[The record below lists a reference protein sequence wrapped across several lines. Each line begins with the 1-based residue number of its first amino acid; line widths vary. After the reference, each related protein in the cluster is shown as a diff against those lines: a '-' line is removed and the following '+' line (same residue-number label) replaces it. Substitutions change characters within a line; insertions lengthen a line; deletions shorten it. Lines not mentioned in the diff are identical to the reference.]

1 MFCPNYKNKEVFDGF
16 NEIVEALG
24 GKPMTEEE
32 FRESALRNQRTG
44 SDYDAMEA
52 AYEIYHLNN
61 GNLIDQAPNG
71 NSSVLF
77 QSLLKEFDGDRAQA
91 IRAKSRVY
99 SQNFR
104 NWFGDWTSAYRGN
117 VEEFIQQYAN
127 LGGAIGDAIQI
138 IINNYSLKDIKRLDF
153 EWDKS
158 GYYRVDQGE
167 LQIPQLFDDDHPYHK
182 KHAQKIVLH
191 ELIHVITSKFL
202 FQYVREK
209 GWAYDIYGSDFKESL
224 KVAKLTK
231 EQVGAIET
239 LYKLRDMTLS
249 YIKENRDNV
258 NLREAAP
265 LLGQANYFEIAEGD
279 PRLIDEFV
287 AEVLSNPNLQV
298 VLKQIPYK
306 SENKTTN
313 IFKTFVDAIKRII
326 GIPIEN
332 TVLEEALSAIETI
345 SEPSLKSKVSKVVDS
360 NGEPL
365 IVYHNSKGE
374 LIEEYDMSRVGSNGG
389 MLYGPGIYMSTD
401 QDYNRVFGDRQNIW
415 YANIKRPLLQSYE
428 PEYDGNV
435 LEQDLFIED
444 VYQKTEV
451 PEKWKQKY
459 DGTIGDDGKRTEYVA
474 WDSNQIKSATGNN
487 GNFSTEDNNVNRMA
501 VMSQAFY
508 DIESLFDVARLPN
521 IVSAETAAKLLDGQ
535 TISSLELVTDLLGN
549 SVFDDSNAK
558 LAQILLKHDIPV
570 KLDNSIGNG
579 TIAETVTTKN
589 GGSMILINPDVIQ
602 DVSKNYAG
610 ISILHEIIHAL
621 TVDAIN
627 NPNTEAKSKF
637 ARANNKVFNM
647 LRKALVGHE
656 VLLNNS
662 EYGLYALTNE
672 KEFAA
677 VYITDSQAR
686 SQINAL
692 ARQIDIERNGR
703 MVEAVK
709 RFINAVYGL
718 FTDKALLHTAQSELS
733 DYRRLFDEYL
743 RNQDG
748 VKKGGLSKKELEI
761 LSKQQHVKT
770 DVKEQEIEA
779 RKNIE
784 QFMNTLEYNKLV
796 TIKDITKEE
805 SHLDRIQQMLTTRK
819 SAIRTSDLSIAKK
832 QAALNTTENLLQM
845 YENPL
850 TPTFSAL
857 RSTITTTMPQ
867 LLSDLDKLRK
877 DYDDGIIMSSQEY
890 MYQYH
895 SNFVTYEKIYDE
907 ISKMIKDK
915 EIVTS
920 LIEEYN
926 KSDKIGSDITIDD
939 IQTLQQHITNVASAI
954 KDARTLLDIQRDAIS
969 ARLIEK
975 EASISDAI
983 EGSEYAAMMVK
994 NFAVDDI
1001 SSVWSMIGSMDS
1013 STNEGIRI
1021 LAKMLEEANNTAHSK
1036 TLRVAGDLVQAVK
1049 KLKRGE
1055 SVKDIYETYK
1065 GKTTGYAVRR
1075 VNMGHFLDDYDKFME
1090 SLNKKYGLDPENRRT
1105 PDDDSIRADWNKE
1118 RNKWLAEHCER
1129 KYTPE
1134 YYEAWSE
1141 VPEIAKT
1148 ALDSINNR
1156 IRNLLVEAD
1165 AIDEHGYRRFD
1176 KLTDDQWKEYNR
1188 LVIERKFLYSE
1199 TDIFGRKKDDEEL
1212 KIVHSLVQL
1221 RNKLN
1226 PEGSDTRKR
1235 AVDAWKEAREKII
1248 EECGGR
1254 EAYERYLKA
1263 GHSISSFN
1271 DGKLIKWDLRNTT
1284 KRFSK
1289 EEGRDVFKEIE
1300 DKLAELDVIKP
1311 YYGAEDEAI
1320 SEEIRKLLNP
1330 FRIQNGEVAADE
1342 LTDSVKTAL
1351 KKLYAQRN
1359 KLRAAAKAEDVNL
1372 RAASKAYTNLFKKYI
1387 KTVDNDYMKVIKRSM
1402 YKEFTDEDGSFNED
1416 AFYTAMLEYGYF
1428 GGDSGGLMLS
1438 LEDSFMLSQWNRH
1451 IEAKDF
1457 EKYMDLEPGDGWID
1471 REQESK
1477 FLNKY
1482 NPETKE
1488 GFDESFGSTMVPKES
1503 LYKNKQWDKIQNST
1517 TLTNLH
1523 NLVIKTITDSN
1534 ALQTNRQY
1542 YDNYLLPQV
1551 MASSLRRMIRAKWGF
1566 LGELIKIIKEKLGI
1580 IEDPNSYLDTGE
1592 GHSLDDYDSDAMLIS
1607 RNKKIVGNYADGRSY
1622 NTIPQYYT
1630 RKLDDPSQISTDL
1643 VDMLISYY
1651 RMSALYSEKQKIKD
1665 DCEIMVDKFEQDS
1678 FLKHSGSD
1686 VTKVEGKD
1694 SNTFKYARRFLD
1706 MQMYGQWF
1714 SRYRLGNYEIS
1725 TTLKTLKQYTTAVNL
1740 GLNPKVAAVGFMTSM
1755 WTHLINAVT
1764 GQKYSKKSAGEAFLE
1779 VLYRVGKNL
1788 AGIAYVANPNSN
1800 DKMMLLMEEFDVSNQ
1815 GENKAKHTNRRR
1827 LIRGFFG
1834 NLTFGFLSSFDF
1846 IAKSNIMVATLK
1858 EHRYV
1863 DGQFVTRDDIEDMR
1877 VDIGEEE
1884 YNRKLKAYLSS
1895 KKNAYNVAFGK
1906 DNKLQIDK
1914 AYEDAW
1920 KNQRNLFMSR
1930 VNKYAEDADGMAT
1943 PLQKALMTQNFVG
1956 MLFLIH
1962 RQYLGLM
1969 LQQRYGQRV
1978 YDYDTRQYKNAIFRT
1993 FFLYALELTK
2003 NSCFGGGVAGLALGT
2018 AISGLPG
2025 GAVGAIVG
2033 TISSLIYKS
2042 RHRGRNFKSIK
2053 QINQEFFGVDSYNI
2067 FKDIK
2072 NSKDKKKYRNQR
2084 QNKKDIKRIVAELVI
2099 YNFILQPLVDTI
2111 CMFADEDDDNKWW
2124 LQMIAYWARAFQW
2137 EANAPY
2143 RPTEVL
2149 GAIRSATAATSPID
2163 KIENITGSVIGSIMP
2178 QAWFTIF
2185 QPTGDL
2191 LRNIISLF
2199 PGMSDFTDIDNGK
2212 ESYYDQE
2219 LQSGAYSY
2227 NEIAAIFE
2235 DEDRGWTRREQAWF
2249 KLLPF
2254 HNLYEQFKDS
2264 KRKRQYIENQI
2275 MHIKRDGTG
2284 GNFVSDIA
2292 RDYIFNSEE

>member
-1 MFCPNYKNKEVFDGF
+1 MFCPDYKNKEIFDGF
-16 NEIVEALG
+16 NELVEALG
-24 GKPMTEEE
+24 GKPLTEEE

-71 NSSVLF
+71 NISILF

-104 NWFGDWTSAYRGN
+104 NWFGDWTTTPKVKYYGPTMGKTTAAKTNASLVDFDDVVREDIKKLADQKGLTVRQLKTESGPEYKKLLLDAIYYWRNNIENEGKTLVVSNAALASENIFDN
-117 VEEFIQQYAN
+117 VPSLPSKEEFIKRQV
-127 LGGAIGDAIQI
+127 GRGEGDAEAAAQ
-138 IINNYSLKDIKRLDF
+138 
-153 EWDKS
+153 
-158 GYYRVDQGE
+158 YYDDLVTKWN
-167 LQIPQLFDDDHPYHK
+167 PQF
-182 KHAQKIVLH
+182 KI
-191 ELIHVITSKFL
+191 
-202 FQYVREK
+202 
-209 GWAYDIYGSDFKESL
+209 
-224 KVAKLTK
+224 
-231 EQVGAIET
+231 
-239 LYKLRDMTLS
+239 
-249 YIKENRDNV
+249 ENRYVSD
-258 NLREAAP
+258 LE
-265 LLGQANYFEIAEGD
+265 
-279 PRLIDEFV
+279 
-287 AEVLSNPNLQV
+287 S
-298 VLKQIPYK
+298 
-306 SENKTTN
+306 
-313 IFKTFVDAIKRII
+313 I
-326 GIPIEN
+326 G
-332 TVLEEALSAIETI
+332 
-345 SEPSLKSKVSKVVDS
+345 VSKVVDS

-365 IVYHNSKGE
+365 MVYHGSPNEFDYFDKSK
-374 LIEEYDMSRVGSNGG
+374 IGSTTD
-389 MLYGPGIYMSTD
+389 YG
-401 QDYNRVFGDRQNIW
+401 VFGTGFYFALTKS
-415 YANIKRPLLQSYE
+415 YARIYGENVKPFFLNLKNPYKGVFGGGVLNNDNYKPTD
-428 PEYDGNV
+428 PEEHYNK
-435 LEQDLFIED
+435 
-444 VYQKTEV
+444 VYNAAINLRGKTEEQAKRIAERSRDSAIKMNEEN
-451 PEKWKQKY
+451 EKLRNSNFDGVDATGEKVNSSEKQ
-459 DGTIGDDGKRTEYVA
+459 YVA
-474 WDSNQIKSATGNN
+474 FDPNQIKSATGNN
-487 GNFSTEDNNVNRMA
+487 GNFSTEDNNVNRM
-501 VMSQAFY
+501 VIMSRAFY
-508 DIESLFDVARLPN
+508 DIENLFDVASLHN
-521 IVSAETAAKLLDGQ
+521 IVSAKTASRLLDGQ
-535 TISSLELVTDLLGN
+535 TISSLELVTDLLDNG
-549 SVFDDSNAK
+549 VFNESNTK

-610 ISILHEIIHAL
+610 ISVLHEIIHAL
-621 TVDAIN
+621 TVNAIN

-647 LRKALVGHE
+647 LRKALIGHE

-692 ARQIDIERNGR
+692 ARQLDIDRNGHF
-703 MVEAVK
+703 VEAVK
-709 RFINAVYGL
+709 RFINYVYGL

-743 RNQDG
+743 KNQNG
-748 VKKGGLSKKELEI
+748 VKKGGLSKKELEL

-796 TIKDITKEE
+796 TIKDVTKEE

-867 LLSDLDKLRK
+867 LLNDLDKLRK
-877 DYDDGIIMSSQEY
+877 DYDDGTIMSSQEY

-895 SNFVTYEKIYDE
+895 SNFRTYEKIYDE
-907 ISKMIKDK
+907 ISEMIKDK
-915 EIVTS
+915 EIVAN
-920 LIEEYN
+920 LIDEYN

-954 KDARTLLDIQRDAIS
+954 KDAKTLLSIQNDAIS
-969 ARLIEK
+969 AQLIEK
-975 EASISDAI
+975 EASESDAI
-983 EGSEYAAMMVK
+983 EGSEYAAALVK
-994 NFAVDDI
+994 KFAVDDI
-1001 SSVWSMIGSMDS
+1001 SSMWSRIGSMDS
-1013 STNEGIRI
+1013 STNEGVRI
-1021 LAKMLEEANNTAHSK
+1021 LAKMLENANNAAHSK
-1036 TLRVAGDLVQAVK
+1036 TLRVAGDLVEAVK
-1049 KLKRGE
+1049 KLKHGE

-1065 GKTTGYAVRR
+1065 GKATGYAVRR
-1075 VNMGHFLDDYDKFME
+1075 VNMGHFLDDYDKFMAN
-1090 SLNKKYGLDPENRRT
+1090 LNKKYGLDPENRRT
-1105 PDDDSIRADWNKE
+1105 PDDNSIRADWNKE
-1118 RNKWLAEHCER
+1118 RNEWLAEHCER

-1176 KLTDDQWKEYNR
+1176 KLTDEQWKEYNR

-1199 TDIFGRKKDDEEL
+1199 TDIFGRKKDDDEL
-1212 KIVHSLVQL
+1212 EIVHALVKL
-1221 RNKLN
+1221 REKLN
-1226 PEGSDTRKR
+1226 PENSDTRKR
-1235 AVDAWKEAREKII
+1235 AVDAWRQAREDVIK
-1248 EECGGR
+1248 ECGGR

-1271 DGKLIKWDLRNTT
+1271 DGKLTKWDLRNTT

-1300 DKLAELDVIKP
+1300 EKLEELEVIKP
-1311 YYGAEDEAI
+1311 YYGSEDDAI

-1342 LTDSVKTAL
+1342 LTDSVKTTL

-1359 KLRAAAKAEDVNL
+1359 KIRAAARAGDVNI
-1372 RAASKAYTNLFKKYI
+1372 RAASKAYANLFKKYI
-1387 KTVDNDYMKVIKRSM
+1387 KTVDNDYVKVIKRSM
-1402 YKEFTDEDGSFNED
+1402 YKEFTNEDGSFDED
-1416 AFYTAMLEYGYF
+1416 GFYVAMLEYGYF
-1428 GGDSGGLMLS
+1428 GGDGGGLALS
-1438 LEDSFMLSQWNRH
+1438 LEDSFVLSQWNRH

-1482 NPETKE
+1482 NPETRE

-1503 LYKNKQWDKIQNST
+1503 LYKNKQWDKIQKST

-1523 NLVIKTITDSN
+1523 DLVIRTISESN

-1542 YDNYLLPQV
+1542 YDNHLLPQV

-1580 IEDPNSYLDTGE
+1580 LEDPNSYLDTGE
-1592 GHSLDDYDSDAMLIS
+1592 GHSLDDYDSDAMLVS

-1630 RKLDDPSQISTDL
+1630 RKLEDPSQISTDL

-1665 DCEIMVDKFEQDS
+1665 DCETIVDKFERDS
-1678 FLKHSGSD
+1678 FLKHSGPD

-1694 SNTFKYARRFLD
+1694 SNTFKFARQFLD
-1706 MQMYGQWF
+1706 MQMYGQWL
-1714 SRYRLGNYEIS
+1714 SRFRLGKYEIS

-1764 GQKYSKKSAGEAFLE
+1764 GQKYSKKSATSAAFE
-1779 VLYRVGKNL
+1779 VILRLGKHL
-1788 AGIAYVANPNSN
+1788 GGITYVANPNSN
-1800 DKMMLLMEEFDVSNQ
+1800 DKMMLLMEEFDVANQ
-1815 GENKAKHTNRRR
+1815 GENKAKHINRRR
-1827 LIRGFFG
+1827 LVRGIFG
-1834 NLTFGFLSSFDF
+1834 NITFGFLSSFDF

-1863 DGQFVTRDDIEDMR
+1863 DGQFVTRDDIKNMR
-1877 VDIGEEE
+1877 VDIGEKE

-1906 DNKLQIDK
+1906 DNRLQIK
-1914 AYEDAW
+1914 KEYETAW
-1920 KNQRNLFMSR
+1920 KNQRSLFMSR

-1943 PLQKALMTQNFVG
+1943 PIQKALMTQSFVG

-1969 LQQRYGQRV
+1969 LQQRYGERV
-1978 YDYDTRQYKNAIFRT
+1978 YDYDARQYKNGIFRT
-1993 FFLYALELTK
+1993 FFLYASELLK
-2003 NSCFGGGVAGLALGT
+2003 NSCFGGGIAGLALGT

-2025 GAVGAIVG
+2025 GAVGAIIG
-2033 TISSLIYKS
+2033 TIYSTIYKA
-2042 RHRGRNFKSIK
+2042 RHRGRKFKSIK

-2072 NSKDKKKYRNQR
+2072 NPTDKKKYHNQK
-2084 QNKKDIKRIVAELVI
+2084 QNQYDIKRIVAELVI
-2099 YNFILQPLVDTI
+2099 YNFILQPLADTI
-2111 CMFADEDDDNKWW
+2111 CMFADEDDDDKWW

-2137 EANAPY
+2137 EANAAY

-2149 GAIRSATAATSPID
+2149 GAIRSATAVTSPID
-2163 KIENITGSVIGSIMP
+2163 KIENTLGASIAGAIAP
-2178 QAWFTIF
+2178 QAYFTLL
-2185 QPTGDL
+2185 QPTGEVI
-2191 LRNIISLF
+2191 RNGFSIF
-2199 PGMSDFTDIDNGK
+2199 TGFTDFDNGNK
-2212 ESYYDQE
+2212 SYYDQE

-2227 NEIAAIFE
+2227 NEIAEIFG
-2235 DEDRGWTRREQAWF
+2235 EDRGWTRREQAFF

-2275 MHIKRDGTG
+2275 MHIKRDGAG
-2284 GNFVSDIA
+2284 GNLISDIV